1 MSGAK
6 YFFIVF
12 YALVAVIGLVTLGL
26 AHDYLQFFGFALLA
40 FGIISAFLTMKRHF
54 DETEKH

>member
-6 YFFIVF
+6 YFFILF

-26 AHDYLQFFGFALLA
+26 AHDYLQFFGFALLV
-40 FGIISAFLTMKRHF
+40 FGSISAFMTTKRHF
-54 DETEKH
+54 DEAEKH